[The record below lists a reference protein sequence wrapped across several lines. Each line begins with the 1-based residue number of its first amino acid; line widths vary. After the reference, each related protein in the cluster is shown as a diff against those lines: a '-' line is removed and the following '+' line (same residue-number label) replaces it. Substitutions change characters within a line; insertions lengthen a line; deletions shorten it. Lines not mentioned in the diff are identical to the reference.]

1 MKPTIRVETV
11 TFGYG
16 RGRAPVFVNLDCEF
30 GPGVTL
36 LRGPSGCG
44 KSTLLRLVAGYLR
57 PQAGRVAVPP
67 SDESPTREFQRQ
79 KLGFL
84 FQSLN
89 LLPNTSLWRNLEL
102 AASIAG
108 VPRAEFERRL
118 ASLGPQL
125 GLEALWDE
133 VPSQLSVGQQQRA
146 AFVRAV
152 IHEPA
157 VLCLDEPTSGLDE
170 RNCDKL
176 REAFVAFAGTS
187 RHCLIASHDDRLT
200 ASANRVIDFRSL
212 AEARRS

>member
-1 MKPTIRVETV
+1 
-11 TFGYG
+11 
-16 RGRAPVFVNLDCEF
+16 VNFDCEF
-30 GPGVTL
+30 DPGVTL

-57 PQAGRVAVPP
+57 PQTGLVTVPP
-67 SDESPTREFQRQ
+67 SGGPPTREFQRRQ
-79 KLGFL
+79 LGFL

-108 VPRAEFERRL
+108 VPRDEFARRL
-118 ASLGPQL
+118 ASWGRQL
-125 GLEALWDE
+125 GLEELWAE
-133 VPSQLSVGQQQRA
+133 VPSRLSVGQQQRA

-152 IHEPA
+152 IHDPL

-170 RNCDKL
+170 QNCDKL
-176 REAFVAFAGTS
+176 RQAFAAFAGTS
-187 RHCLIASHDDRLT
+187 RYCLIASHDDRLS

-212 AEARRS
+212 VDAHHH